1 MRVVGMSHADM
12 AIRIHNVLAGQ
23 DAVGDH
29 EVAHQGG
36 EFTHESPW
44 VEIAKGVGG
53 NGFITLVQSGVSFD
67 WNSTGITTLTTP
79 AARRASSFLPPLA
92 GRIPQAGVAYEP
104 GVAHA
109 APQRSPASRG
119 AISAPPS

>member
-1 MRVVGMSHADM
+1 MRLATTRSRTRAESSLMRVRGWRLRRA
-12 AIRIHNVLAGQ
+12 
-23 DAVGDH
+23 
-29 EVAHQGG
+29 
-36 EFTHESPW
+36 
-44 VEIAKGVGG
+44 VGG

-104 GVAHA
+104 GFAHA
-109 APQRSPASRG
+109 APQPYLASRG